1 MAYLSISSV
10 SYEGSL
16 FGWDLVPAR
25 LKSSDGSGESEE
37 FIQCKVTYAFNL
49 TPSSLKC
56 VAISPSGNY
65 LICAGMD
72 EYIRVFDLK
81 KKKSIGDMSGHT
93 GCVTALS
100 FVGNDYIMSAS
111 EDCTIIIWSVK
122 NWKKMHILGGHKNT
136 INDFTVHPSGK
147 LAASVS
153 KDNTMKIWNL
163 VHGRCAFTRRLRG
176 PADKIIWHST
186 QEKYAMVVGNELQIF
201 ASTDNNTCTASITYK
216 SRINAVAFVDLGMPA
231 DTDNSE
237 IYVAVVCENRSLMI
251 VTDDGTE
258 LCKHDMSDLLQQSR
272 PKDIVSTRISLDDV
286 AATSGE
292 SVMDTDSDSLVII
305 SSKGHVVVLNAI
317 ALISG
322 SDDHDEETDAINEKK
337 KKIGENSIDYAV
349 QAIDQIAVEPR
360 LTAVSGWSLAHQG
373 LVLDEALVDSAE
385 EAVESSADKGS
396 KGSKKGR
403 NNAVSKQDNEASF
416 DKETGG
422 DKKKMKK
429 RDVGDSD
436 GESPGGSKKKKVH
449 FANH

>member
-1 MAYLSISSV
+1 MSYLSISSV

-25 LKSSDGSGESEE
+25 LKASEDAEAQE
-37 FIQCKVTYAFNL
+37 FIKCKVTYAFNL
-49 TPSSLKC
+49 TPNSLKC

-72 EYIRVFDLK
+72 EYIRVFDLV

-122 NWKKMHILGGHKNT
+122 NWKKLHILGGHKNT

-186 QEKYAMVVGNELQIF
+186 QEKYALVVGNDLQIY

-216 SRINAVAFVDLGMPA
+216 SRINAIAFVDLGMPT
-231 DTDNSE
+231 DTDNNE
-237 IYVAVVCENRSLMI
+237 IYVAVICENRSLMI

-258 LCKHDMSDLLQQSR
+258 LCRHDMSDLLQQSR
-272 PKDIVSTRISLDDV
+272 PKDMVSTKISADGV
-286 AATSGE
+286 MTVGE
-292 SVMDTDSDSLVII
+292 TMMETDSDSLVII
-305 SSKGHVVVLNAI
+305 SSRGHIVVLSAI

-322 SDDHDEETDAINEKK
+322 SDDDEEVDADGGNEKE
-337 KKIGENSIDYAV
+337 IGGNSIDYAI
-349 QAIDQIAVEPR
+349 QAVDQIAAEPR
-360 LTAVSGWSLAHQG
+360 LTAVSGWSFAHQG
-373 LVLDEALVDSAE
+373 LVLDEALADSTGQS
-385 EAVESSADKGS
+385 ESSADKGS
-396 KGSKKGR
+396 ADKGSKGVKKEK
-403 NNAVSKQDNEASF
+403 NKASAKA
-416 DKETGG
+416 DVEDGASS
-422 DKKKMKK
+422 DKKKKKKKKKVNKK
-429 RDVGDSD
+429 RDADDSD
-436 GESPGGSKKKKVH
+436 GEARKKVH
-449 FANH
+449 FAND